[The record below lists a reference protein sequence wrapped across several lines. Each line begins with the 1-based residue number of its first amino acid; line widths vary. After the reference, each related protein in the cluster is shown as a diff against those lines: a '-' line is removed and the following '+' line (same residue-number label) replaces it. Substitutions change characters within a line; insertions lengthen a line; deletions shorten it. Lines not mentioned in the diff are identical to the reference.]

1 MGQERFTEI
10 EVNMVRTAPLAYELQ
25 AAGDAMVKL
34 IKKAPPELQPAALGA
49 ALATVAGFQVAADAA
64 VDELPDFPPS
74 LSVESISAQ
83 ESILYETF
91 SHLPANAPAQAF
103 LSGLR
108 LLSTVDEMV
117 SPVSSFIPTLPH
129 QLSTSLINNQ
139 AEMLIEYI
147 TREALS

>member
-10 EVNMVRTAPLAYELQ
+10 EKRMVLTAPLAYELQ
-25 AAGDAMVKL
+25 AAGQAMVQL

-49 ALATVAGFQVAADAA
+49 AIATVIGFQTAADAA
-64 VDELPDFPPS
+64 VEELPDFPAS
-74 LSVESISAQ
+74 LSVESISVE
-83 ESILYETF
+83 ESSLNETF
-91 SHLPANAPAQAF
+91 THLPANAPAQVF

-108 LLSTVDEMV
+108 LLSNVDEMV

-129 QLSTSLINNQ
+129 QLSIEFINNQ